1 MVQKLRIYRVV
12 DNNNVVSTVV
22 IPKQIQE
29 RRHDGAITGE
39 EAPGSFLE
47 WASSGDWSLG
57 AN

>member
-1 MVQKLRIYRVV
+1 MVQKLRIYREV

-39 EAPGSFLE
+39 ETPGSFLE
-47 WASSGDWSLG
+47 WASSGD
-57 AN
+57 